1 MEKIEVSRAP
11 SQELSIVEQVAL
23 DLATYLENYPNIS
36 FALKI
41 LSKDSGLSEK
51 TLRRLIN
58 KENNPSYQTLFKLY
72 LALLDTDNE
81 SEVLTKCPKVI
92 KEKLESVNPE
102 KIRKCVPKTYDFHEL
117 IKSHPVLAEIYI
129 LAGIQD
135 VSVSN
140 IVYRFGQYGADC
152 LTKLENLEIVSK
164 VGRGKYRLAEKQPQ
178 LNGAILKNFGL
189 RFIDRYLKDEESDI
203 EGTNFIGFF
212 AEGLNAAGKKRWL
225 EIDQASFLEK
235 VEVGNDEKYKG
246 SELMFSFQGTDNI
259 CEAGMEIK

>member
-1 MEKIEVSRAP
+1 MEKVEAKRVS
-11 SQELSIVEQVAL
+11 SQDLSIVDQVAL

-58 KENNPSYQTLFKLY
+58 KENNPSYQTIFKLY
-72 LALLDTDNE
+72 MAFLDTEDE
-81 SEVLTKCPKVI
+81 SEVLKNCPKVI
-92 KEKLESVNPE
+92 REKLDRVNPE
-102 KIRKCVPKTYDFHEL
+102 KIRKAVPKAYNFHEL
-117 IKSHPVLAEIYI
+117 INSHPVISEIYV
-129 LAGIQD
+129 LAGIED

-152 LTKLENLEIVSK
+152 LAKLEKLQIVSK

-178 LNGAILKNFGL
+178 LNGAILKEIGL
-189 RFIDRYLKDEESDI
+189 RFIDRYLKDEESDL
-203 EGTNFIGFF
+203 EGSNFIGFF
-212 AEGLNAAGKKRWL
+212 AEGLNIEGKRRWL

-235 VEVGNDEKYKG
+235 VNVANDEKYKG
-246 SELMFSFQGTDNI
+246 NELMFSFQGTDNI
-259 CEAGMEIK
+259 SEARMDLK